1 MILYELDNK
10 FYLYNKDT
18 NDMTLLDCDCLGFNK
33 CMFIATKDR
42 LEYIHNNLQIIAESD
57 DEDYLISIFL
67 EKRADIGY
75 IIRSYE
81 EIKNTIRILENIKV
95 SFLFNKTLNYFII

>member
-18 NDMTLLDCDCLGFNK
+18 DEMFLLDYDYLSYNK
-33 CMFIATKDR
+33 CMFIASYDR
-42 LEYIHNNLQIIAESD
+42 LEYIHKSSQIIAESD
-57 DEDYLISIFL
+57 DEDYLISIVL

-75 IIRSYE
+75 ILRCYE
-81 EIKNTIRILENIKV
+81 QLKNTIRILEKYKSELLI
-95 SFLFNKTLNYFII
+95 

>member
-18 NDMTLLDCDCLGFNK
+18 DDMTLLDYNYLTFNK
-33 CMFIATKDR
+33 CILIGTKDR
-42 LEYIHNNLQIIAESD
+42 LQCIRNNSQIIAESD

-67 EKRADIGY
+67 EKRADIGH

-81 EIKNTIRILENIKV
+81 EIKNTIRILEKYKSELLI
-95 SFLFNKTLNYFII
+95 

>member
-10 FYLYNKDT
+10 FYLYDKDT
-18 NDMTLLDCDCLGFNK
+18 NNISLLDYTYLGFEK
-33 CMFIATKDR
+33 CMFIASYDR
-42 LEYIHNNLQIIAESD
+42 LQYIHKESQIIAESD
-57 DEDYLISIFL
+57 DEEYLISIFL

-81 EIKNTIRILENIKV
+81 EIKNTIRILEKYKSELLI
-95 SFLFNKTLNYFII
+95 

>member
-18 NDMTLLDCDCLGFNK
+18 NDITLLDYDYLGFNK
-33 CMFIATKDR
+33 CMFIASYDR
-42 LEYIHNNLQIIAESD
+42 LQYIHKESQIIAESN

-67 EKRADIGY
+67 EKRADIEH
-75 IIRSYE
+75 ILKCYE
-81 EIKNTIRILENIKV
+81 QLKNTIRILEKYKSELLI
-95 SFLFNKTLNYFII
+95 